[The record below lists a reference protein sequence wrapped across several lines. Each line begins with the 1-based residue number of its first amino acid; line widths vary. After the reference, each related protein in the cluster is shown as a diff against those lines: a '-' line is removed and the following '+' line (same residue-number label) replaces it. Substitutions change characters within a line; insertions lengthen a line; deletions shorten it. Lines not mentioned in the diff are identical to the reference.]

1 MSIVNRHLR
10 RAAAVAALLP
20 LALAAGCMSA
30 GKRYEQGLTLES
42 RGRPAEAARRY
53 ADALRR
59 DPNLPE
65 ARARLQET
73 GRLAVDQYLAEARV
87 AADAGRYAEAADG
100 LLELDDLRRD
110 VLVAGV
116 ELAVPADYAQYR
128 REALD
133 RAIDESIHDGIG
145 LAESGRWTDALSRL
159 DRIGRWQPS
168 GEQRRYADEA
178 RLDTYSEWMG
188 AEGAAGRHRAA
199 FEVGERAVSAL
210 GRQFPGMERIIEAQ
224 QYAIDEGTLRVAVLP
239 IGTNRNVG
247 RALPAS
253 FLRDVEGDL
262 EAGAWTRPPSF
273 VEVMDPREVRREARR
288 YDVSDYSNTSAAV
301 RLGRAVGADL
311 VVAVQID
318 SLVVGEADVRTE
330 RRAVRTREGADTAF
344 TVRSGRRQAWAQVRY
359 LLVDVGDG
367 RVVSQERLTPDASR
381 SFREA
386 VYTGDWRQLLLS
398 DDDRRLFN
406 TDSRDDAR
414 GDLMRELGR
423 AMTEEL
429 PRSLYDRVLREVR

>member
-1 MSIVNRHLR
+1 MLTINRPIR
-10 RAAAVAALLP
+10 RAAAIAALLP

-59 DPNLPE
+59 DPSLTD
-65 ARARLQET
+65 ARARLQES
-73 GRLAVDQYLAEARV
+73 GRLAVDQYLTHARV
-87 AADAGRYAEAADG
+87 SSDAGRHGEAADG

-110 VLVAGV
+110 VAAVGV

-128 REALD
+128 RDVLD
-133 RAIDESIHDGIG
+133 RAIDESYDAGVS
-145 LAESGRWTDALSRL
+145 LAESGRWTEALSRL
-159 DRIGRWQPS
+159 EHAGRWQPS
-168 GEQRRYADEA
+168 AEQRRMVDDA
-178 RLDTYSEWMG
+178 RLETYSAWMG

-199 FEVGERAVSAL
+199 FEVGERAVNDL
-210 GRQFPGMERIIEAQ
+210 GRQFPGMERIVEAQ

-239 IGTNRNVG
+239 IGTTREVG

-253 FLRDVEGDL
+253 FLRDVENDL
-262 EAGAWTRPPSF
+262 EVGAWTRPPAF
-273 VEVMDPREVRREARR
+273 VEVLDPRDVRREARR
-288 YDVSDYSNTSAAV
+288 YDVSDFRNTSQAA

-311 VVAVQID
+311 VLAVEID
-318 SLVVGEADVRTE
+318 SIVIGEADVRTE
-330 RRAVRTREGADTAF
+330 RRAARTREGADTAY

-367 RVVSQERLTPDASR
+367 RVVTSERLAPDASR
-381 SFREA
+381 EFREA

-398 DDDRRLFN
+398 DEDRRLFN

-414 GDLMRELGR
+414 NDLMRSLGR
-423 AMTEEL
+423 SITEDL
-429 PRSLYDRVLREVR
+429 PRVLYDRVLREVR